1 MKRIEIAD
9 THQSASNY
17 ELEDGR
23 VIRIHMKLITPK
35 EQLASADFVEVE
47 TRGFEVDKRGAF
59 VVDGEG
65 MPITIA
71 PQRARIPLA
80 NVRQGMDAV
89 KPGWIKQSLP
99 TDKEQLATV
108 LEPHKAIKNL
118 PKTGTTGDIK
128 RVGDELFTWTDG
140 LYEQVRKG
148 RLADLANA
156 AAVPKFDEAQ
166 VNDLVP

>member
-17 ELEDGR
+17 ELADGR
-23 VIRIHMKLITPK
+23 ILRIHMKLITPK
-35 EQLASADFVEVE
+35 EQLATADFVEVE
-47 TRGFEVDKRGAF
+47 TRGFEVDKKGSF
-59 VVDGEG
+59 IVDAEG
-65 MPITIA
+65 MPVQIA

-80 NVRQGMDAV
+80 NVRQGMDSV

-99 TDKEQLATV
+99 TDEAARTQA
-108 LEPHKAIKNL
+108 LEPHKPLKNL
-118 PKTGTTGDIK
+118 PKTGEAGDVK
-128 RVGDELFTWTDG
+128 RMGDDLYTWTEG
-140 LYEQVRKG
+140 LYEQVRRG
-148 RLADLANA
+148 RLAEVANA